1 MDYRIV
7 WHDVKHSAYIVSYR
21 NKYYTIY
28 QSELDLGLRSIAK
41 VLAKKAAKKEYR
53 EYA

>member
-7 WHDVKHSAYIVSYR
+7 WHDVKNGAYIVSYR

-28 QSELDLGLRSIAK
+28 HSELDLGLRSMPT
-41 VLAKKAAKKEYR
+41 VLAKKAARKEYR